1 MTEALENIV
10 PRSRGAVQNL
20 TVRHAG
26 DRIFKSLALL
36 MALSIFALIIV
47 IGLELAKGSHLA
59 LAKFGWRF
67 LTSSEWD
74 PVSESFGALPFIFG
88 TLVSSLIAL
97 LIAVP
102 LSIGTAVYLTEL
114 APQWVRQPLTIF
126 IELLAAVPSVIL
138 GLWGIFVMV
147 PWLRV
152 HLFPGLRSTLGFLPL
167 FQGPIYGV
175 SLLAGGIIIAIM
187 IVPIV
192 TSVSREILRS
202 VPGLQREAAYALGA
216 TRWEVTRIAVLS
228 YAKKGLFG
236 AVILGLGRALGATM
250 AVTMVIGN
258 RPEVAAS
265 LFAPGYTLAS
275 VVANEFTEATT
286 DIYLNALFEIG
297 LVLLAVTVVVNALA
311 QLMLKTFAGPTPAQH

>member
-1 MTEALENIV
+1 MATTTAKTGPHL
-10 PRSRGAVQNL
+10 
-20 TVRHAG
+20 G
-26 DRIFKSLALL
+26 DRAFQWLTLL
-36 MALSIFALIIV
+36 MALSVFALIV
-47 IGLELAKGSHLA
+47 LIGYELAHGSGIA
-59 LAKFGWRF
+59 LRRFGWHF
-67 LTSSEWD
+67 LVSSDWD
-74 PVSESFGALPFIFG
+74 PVNEQFGALPFIFG
-88 TLVSSLIAL
+88 TLVSSFIAL

-102 LSIGTAVYLTEL
+102 ISIATAVYLTEL
-114 APQWVRQPLTIF
+114 APRWLRQPLIMF

-147 PWLRV
+147 PWLRI
-152 HLFPGLRSTLGFLPL
+152 HLFPWLQKTFGFLPL
-167 FQGPIYGV
+167 FGGPIYGV
-175 SLLAGGIIIAIM
+175 SMLAGGIIVAIM
-187 IVPIV
+187 IVPII

-236 AVILGLGRALGATM
+236 AVILGLGRALGETM

-258 RPEVAAS
+258 RPEIAKS

-286 DIYLNALFEIG
+286 DAYLSALFEIG
-297 LVLLAVTVVVNALA
+297 LVLLGVTLLVNALA
-311 QLMLKTFAGPTPAQH
+311 QLLLKTFAGPGVKPQS

>member
-1 MTEALENIV
+1 MNAVASSLAPVNIRKIPGV
-10 PRSRGAVQNL
+10 L
-20 TVRHAG
+20 G
-26 DRIFKSLALL
+26 DRLFKWLTLL
-36 MALSIFALIIV
+36 MALSVFVLIV
-47 IGLELAKGSHLA
+47 LIGYELAHGSSLA
-59 LAKFGWRF
+59 LRKFGWHF
-67 LTSSEWD
+67 LTSSDWD
-74 PVSESFGALPFIFG
+74 PVNEQFGALPFIFG

-97 LIAVP
+97 VIAVP
-102 LSIGTAVYLTEL
+102 LSIATAVFLTEI
-114 APQWVRQPLTIF
+114 APYWIRQVLTMF

-147 PWLRV
+147 PWLRE
-152 HLFPGLRSTLGFLPL
+152 HLFPWLRRTLGFLPL
-167 FQGPIYGV
+167 FSGPIYGV
-175 SLLAGGIIIAIM
+175 SMLAGGIIIAMM
-187 IVPIV
+187 ILPII

-236 AVILGLGRALGATM
+236 AIILGLGRALGETM

-258 RPEVAAS
+258 RPEIATS

-275 VVANEFTEATT
+275 VVANEFTEATS

-297 LVLLAVTVVVNALA
+297 LVLLGVTVLVNALA
-311 QLMLKTFAGPTPAQH
+311 QLLLKAFAGPNAQSPH

>member
-1 MTEALENIV
+1 MQTAMAKGSGS
-10 PRSRGAVQNL
+10 PF
-20 TVRHAG
+20 G
-26 DRIFKSLALL
+26 DRAFQWLTLA
-36 MALSIFALIIV
+36 MALVIFALIIL
-47 IGLELAKGSHLA
+47 IGCELASNSGITLRR
-59 LAKFGWRF
+59 FGWHF
-67 LTSSEWD
+67 LVTSTWD
-74 PVSESFGALPFIFG
+74 PVNEQFGALPFIFG
-88 TLVSSLIAL
+88 TLVSSAIAL

-102 LSIGTAVYLTEL
+102 ISIATAVYLTEL
-114 APQWVRQPLTIF
+114 APLWLRQPLIMF

-147 PWLRV
+147 PWLREY
-152 HLFPGLRSTLGFLPL
+152 LFPWLQKAFGFVPL

-175 SLLAGGIIIAIM
+175 SMLAGGIIVAIM
-187 IVPIV
+187 IVPII

-236 AVILGLGRALGATM
+236 AVILGLGRALGETM

-258 RPEVAAS
+258 RPAIAKS

-275 VVANEFTEATT
+275 VVANEFTEATGDT
-286 DIYLNALFEIG
+286 YLSALFEIG
-297 LVLLAVTVVVNALA
+297 LVLLGVTVLVNIFA
-311 QLMLKTFAGPTPAQH
+311 QLLLKTFAGPTAKPQQ